1 MDFIKRI
8 ETIDIIYI
16 SIFTLAVSFFGKS
29 LSVLAGGLFML
40 FSFHLLSKSFNGYAE
55 KRSKVWTFSKMF
67 LRSIVFYG
75 ILLILMLNPKLIDI
89 IFFLVGTMTLFFSIV
104 TTAAVYKDI

>member
-1 MDFIKRI
+1 MDTIKKI

-16 SIFTLAVSFFGKS
+16 SIFTLAVSLFGKS

-40 FSFHLLSKSFNGYAE
+40 VSFHLLSKSFNSYAE
-55 KRSKVWTFSKMF
+55 KRNTFWTFGKMF

-75 ILLILMLNPKLIDI
+75 LLLFLLLNPKLIDTV
-89 IFFLVGTMTLFFSIV
+89 FFLVGSMTLFFSII
-104 TTAAVYKDI
+104 TTAAVYRDI